1 MLFYATSL
9 QILVIMFVAF
19 LAILGFWTITAMRW
33 VLSEIKDE
41 ASKQISF
48 RAIVAEEKPRKQVPS
63 LALVP

>member
-1 MLFYATSL
+1 MLFYVTSL
-9 QILVIMFVAF
+9 QILVFMFVAF
-19 LAILGFWTITAMRW
+19 LAILGFWTVTTIRW
-33 VLSEIKDE
+33 MLSEIKDG